1 MTITDTPGDPRKTW
15 KAIEKIKKEQQLK
28 KGMVRTLCIAKMV
41 IVLVTIGTLPVK
53 SKKLEYHV
61 GKHGFDVPGL
71 PCDFLEFLFYILNTY
86 LYPKKWYVT
95 LRPLPTSY
103 P

>member
-1 MTITDTPGDPRKTW
+1 
-15 KAIEKIKKEQQLK
+15 
-28 KGMVRTLCIAKMV
+28 MV

-86 LYPKKWYVT
+86 LYPKK
-95 LRPLPTSY
+95 
-103 P
+103 

>member
-1 MTITDTPGDPRKTW
+1 
-15 KAIEKIKKEQQLK
+15 
-28 KGMVRTLCIAKMV
+28 MVRILCIAKMV

-71 PCDFLEFLFYILNTY
+71 SCDFLEFFLFYILNTY
-86 LYPKKWYVT
+86 LYPKK
-95 LRPLPTSY
+95 
-103 P
+103 